1 MYCSNCGSRIV
12 DGAQFC
18 SECGQPVKG
27 RQPQAMG
34 PVGSVPGDTV
44 PAAPA
49 DAPRVRR
56 PLLVA
61 GLAAGTVALAL
72 AVFACGWYVT
82 GLWGWGSGNPAASSQ
97 DASKETSAA
106 EPSATNAAGEAE
118 AATDDASAE
127 NAAAT
132 KDVASTEAQSS
143 PEPEAA
149 AEAAGSS
156 EPVGPQTFEGT
167 IRIAGGED
175 AAALCG
181 TDIYAQGEDEAY
193 RIRNTSYAFLV
204 FDQPITIEG
213 VSCDDG
219 VKSIETDI
227 ILIGATSDLGW
238 EDAGV
243 LVSALKFMQY
253 SDQRA
258 RITCEY
264 LTKTGETAVIDV
276 PRAMY
281 AEVES
286 IL

>member
-1 MYCSNCGSRIV
+1 MLGMRPAGEGTATAGDGSSRERAGGRCARRSRGRPARAASPPRGGPCCGDRCARAGRVCMRLVCHGLVGMGFWRSR
-12 DGAQFC
+12 
-18 SECGQPVKG
+18 
-27 RQPQAMG
+27 
-34 PVGSVPGDTV
+34 
-44 PAAPA
+44 
-49 DAPRVRR
+49 
-56 PLLVA
+56 
-61 GLAAGTVALAL
+61 
-72 AVFACGWYVT
+72 
-82 GLWGWGSGNPAASSQ
+82 ASSQ
-97 DASKETSAA
+97 DANKETSAA

-118 AATDDASAE
+118 AATDAASAE

-132 KDVASTEAQSS
+132 KDVASTEAQNS

-149 AEAAGSS
+149 AEVTSPS

-219 VKSIETDI
+219 VKSFETDK